1 MARSAVLRQGVMK
14 DAVALFAKG
23 YTAKRVAEECH
34 VSPSTAS
41 RWMNNPEV
49 TAAIAKAM
57 HTKAMRRVCRA
68 YQLLE
73 EQMEDPNPWVAQAA
87 AKALIDKQSHV
98 AFPEDAN
105 DDNLVRIEG
114 LPKLGVPDGT
124 VGREDVDAVDAADED
139 GEIEIEA
146 EIK

>member
-1 MARSAVLRQGVMK
+1 MSKGAVLRQGVMK

-23 YTAKRVAEECH
+23 YTAKRVAEECN

-49 TAAIAKAM
+49 KEAVAKAM

-68 YQLLE
+68 YQILE
-73 EQMEDPNPWVAQAA
+73 EQLDDPNPWVAQAA
-87 AKALIDKQSHV
+87 AKALIDKQSHI
-98 AFPEDAN
+98 AFPEEGS

-124 VGREDVDAVDAADED
+124 IGREDIDAEDES